1 MSDLGPTERR
11 LLTALRAA
19 DEPTDG
25 DRARVRAR
33 VLAKIGVASG
43 VVSIAAKSSAAPAAA
58 SWKVGAAIVAVI
70 GTVGGAAWI
79 ASAQRGVPAALPQS
93 AGPAAAKPTA
103 AAPASEPA
111 APVSAV
117 DRAEHAER
125 AESAK
130 PAAELHAEPR
140 PAKAP
145 TGGRQQPADLDSELA
160 LLEQAQQALKRGDP
174 ARALEQLEKHAAE
187 HPTGVLAAERA
198 AVHAVALCES
208 GKLTEGQLE
217 ARRFLDRNPTSP
229 LGARVRAA
237 CFADKK

>member
-11 LLTALRAA
+11 LLSALRAA
-19 DEPTDG
+19 DEPTDA

-33 VLAKIGVASG
+33 VLAKMGVASG
-43 VVSIAAKSSAAPAAA
+43 VVSIAAKSSAAPAAV

-70 GTVGGAAWI
+70 GSVGGAAWM
-79 ASAQRGVPAALPQS
+79 ATSAQQGPHAAARPQS
-93 AGPAAAKPTA
+93 AGPAAAPKLTA
-103 AAPASEPA
+103 IAPASEPA
-111 APVSAV
+111 PAV
-117 DRAEHAER
+117 ALGER
-125 AESAK
+125 AESAQR
-130 PAAELHAEPR
+130 PAPATHGEAR

-145 TGGRQQPADLDSELA
+145 NGALQDPADLDGELA
-160 LLEQAQQALKRGDP
+160 LLEQAQQALKQGDS

-237 CFADKK
+237 CFAAKK

>member
-1 MSDLGPTERR
+1 MEDEMSDLGPTERR

-19 DEPTDG
+19 DEPTNA

-43 VVSIAAKSSAAPAAA
+43 VVSIAAKSSAASAAV

-70 GTVGGAAWI
+70 GSVGGAAWM
-79 ASAQRGVPAALPQS
+79 ATNAPHVAPAAKPQS
-93 AGPAAAKPTA
+93 ARPAAATLTA
-103 AAPASEPA
+103 AVRASEPA
-111 APVSAV
+111 PAV
-117 DRAEHAER
+117 PRAAV
-125 AESAK
+125 AESAQAA
-130 PAAELHAEPR
+130 PATHAEAR

-145 TGGRQQPADLDSELA
+145 TGARQQPSDLESELA
-160 LLEQAQQALKRGDP
+160 LLEQAQQALKRSDS
-174 ARALEQLEKHAAE
+174 ARALELLEKHSAE

-208 GKLTEGQLE
+208 GKLREGQLE

-237 CFADKK
+237 CFAAKK